1 MSAPLKR
8 RVALLEASLAAEK
21 EAHRNTFAAMRD
33 YLNKYVDANIRNKA
47 ALEALQGAD
56 YFEGVK

>member
-8 RVALLEASLAAEK
+8 RIALLESLLAAEK
-21 EAHRNTFAAMRD
+21 EAHKQTFEDMRN